1 VIGERGLMLSGG
13 ERQRLAIARAIIRK
27 PSIFIFDEAT
37 SSLDTN
43 TETALQTEMAELFKN
58 RTSIIIAHRLST
70 ISNADQV
77 IVLNNGEIVEMGD
90 HNQLLELQGFYYKMW
105 NNLN

>member
-1 VIGERGLMLSGG
+1 
-13 ERQRLAIARAIIRK
+13 
-27 PSIFIFDEAT
+27 
-37 SSLDTN
+37 
-43 TETALQTEMAELFKN
+43 MAELFKN